1 LREHEHYSEMI
12 KKGGAWWLHVQ
23 EWIAE
28 RDDDQ
33 AKFKELEPYLAK
45 QKAELAAFEAM
56 FRR

>member
-1 LREHEHYSEMI
+1 MI